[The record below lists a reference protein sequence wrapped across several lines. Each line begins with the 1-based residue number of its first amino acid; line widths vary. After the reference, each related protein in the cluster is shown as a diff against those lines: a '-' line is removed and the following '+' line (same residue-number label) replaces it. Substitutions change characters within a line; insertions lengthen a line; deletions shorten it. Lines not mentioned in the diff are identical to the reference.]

1 MLNFTELKKA
11 LAEINGEYENRR
23 SAWGRGVAEY
33 TEELFESLE
42 ENAAYYEVNCSKDL
56 EKAALNGATNW
67 SEYSWG
73 GNLPCGQQNCWVD
86 CHCAGNAEDEDET
99 LHDVIELV
107 KLIFDTD
114 TPAEEV
120 PEDRARFCIDNL
132 SLCNFELVDR
142 WDDTPENREIAKAE
156 LKKYE
161 PTVEPSR
168 YFQSKVTAYVLEFY
182 KADEDGN
189 FVEGS
194 DFDW

>member
-73 GNLPCGQQNCWVD
+73 GCS
-86 CHCAGNAEDEDET
+86 
-99 LHDVIELV
+99 
-107 KLIFDTD
+107 LIYDYD
-114 TPAEEV
+114 IAK
-120 PEDRARFCIDNL
+120 R
-132 SLCNFELVDR
+132 LCNPSELKRTKDGER
-142 WDDTPENREIAKAE
+142 RPNSNEEWLDTQARALKQAMRRIKLAYAIAK
-156 LKKYE
+156 
-161 PTVEPSR
+161 
-168 YFQSKVTAYVLEFY
+168 
-182 KADEDGN
+182 
-189 FVEGS
+189 
-194 DFDW
+194 

>member
-1 MLNFTELKKA
+1 MKQERKEYIEFMYNPSNSMNC
-11 LAEINGEYENRR
+11 AECPENR
-23 SAWGRGVAEY
+23 
-33 TEELFESLE
+33 
-42 ENAAYYEVNCSKDL
+42 NAD
-56 EKAALNGATNW
+56 
-67 SEYSWG
+67 SWG

-120 PEDRARFCIDNL
+120 PEDRARFCTDNL
-132 SLCNFELVDR
+132 SLCSFELVDR
-142 WDDTPENREIAKAE
+142 WDDTPENRELAKAE